1 MAQSRDTQ
9 RQVNSQISELSWY
22 SDYVDVGSL
31 GNGIQTAQVLGLVFE
46 QQRNKDTLDR
56 EIQRRLFW
64 ACYITN
70 LFTAETCF
78 VTVPSENVLKL
89 TLPCRDEDYDAGYP
103 TDGVQLSSGRS
114 NGSIYAE
121 LIKVMLLW

>member
-1 MAQSRDTQ
+1 M
-9 RQVNSQISELSWY
+9 
-22 SDYVDVGSL
+22 
-31 GNGIQTAQVLGLVFE
+31 LGLVFE
-46 QQRNKDTLDR
+46 QQRSKDTLDR

-78 VTVPSENVLKL
+78 VTEPSENVLKL

-103 TDGVQLSSGRS
+103 KDAVQLSTGRC

-121 LIKVMLLW
+121 LIKVMMLW